1 MMLRIKNHL
10 FASII
15 CSLMLVGSLHY
26 IGSVHSIGVANVV
39 VTDVYWGTT
48 KGNPLNPHPGDV
60 NVQLSIELTNVGD
73 DVARSVEAVLPLHR
87 PLMQNYTGP
96 DGKEHSRVSVSQA
109 MGDMQGGEVRTAVF
123 TVSIDGNAREDN
135 YQYDLQVSY
144 RSARELQQVDKSIA
158 VYVPIWWG
166 DLVVEDVTTSPLK
179 IYPDSKQ
186 VQVAVRLRN
195 SGRGAVDNVQIY
207 LELTP
212 PFLPSSSGSDRVFI
226 GNVPAGE
233 PYETDFVVDIQENA
247 TFGQYSLTL
256 SEDRN
261 GRRAPIGQVPLYVN
275 EKVNFEILSVTPKDV
290 YIGQTGIVIQVE
302 LKNAGSVK
310 ADSVRVQ
317 LKVGNF
323 FSGTLTDFLGTMIAG
338 EVKVAFFTVDIDAKA
353 QPGQY
358 GIDLRLD
365 WTQEDNSLDHTLTIT
380 LNVQQQPFPV
390 IPVVIA
396 IVVIGGVGYFLY
408 RKRFRKSI
416 EKPQEKPQ
424 APTK

>member
-1 MMLRIKNHL
+1 MRTKNCL
-10 FASII
+10 YAFAACLLI
-15 CSLMLVGSLHY
+15 LVSSLHY
-26 IGSVHSIGVANVV
+26 IASVHAIGVANVV

-48 KGNPLNPHPGDV
+48 KGSPGNPHPGDV

-73 DVARSVEAVLPLHR
+73 DVARSVNVVLPLHR

-96 DGKEHSRVSVSQA
+96 DEKEHSRTFVSQA
-109 MGDMQGGEVRTAVF
+109 VGDIQAGQARTVLF
-123 TVSIDGNAREDN
+123 TVSIDANAREDN

-144 RSARELQQVDKSIA
+144 RSARELQDINKSITI
-158 VYVPIWWG
+158 YVPIWWG
-166 DLVVEDVTTSPLK
+166 ALRVEDVSTSPLK

-186 VQVAVRLRN
+186 VEVKVRLRN
-195 SGRGAVDNVQIY
+195 SGSGAVSNVQLY

-212 PFLPSSSGSDRVFI
+212 PFVVSSSGSDRIFV

-233 PYETDFVVDIQENA
+233 AYEADFVVDVQENA

-261 GRRAPIGQVPLYVN
+261 GRKAPIGEVPLYVN

-290 YIGQTGIVIQVE
+290 YIGETGVVIRVE

-323 FSGTLTDFLGTMIAG
+323 FSGTLTDFLGTMLAG

-358 GIDLRLD
+358 VIDLRLD
-365 WTQEDNSLDHTLTIT
+365 WTQEDNSLDHTLTIS
-380 LNVQQQPFPV
+380 LNVQPQAFPV

-396 IVVIGGVGYFLY
+396 IAVIAGVGYFLY
-408 RKRFRKSI
+408 KKRFR
-416 EKPQEKPQ
+416 KPQ

>member
-1 MMLRIKNHL
+1 MRTKNCL
-10 FASII
+10 YAFAACLLI
-15 CSLMLVGSLHY
+15 LVSSLHY
-26 IGSVHSIGVANVV
+26 IASVHAIGVANVV

-48 KGNPLNPHPGDV
+48 KGSPGNPHPGDV

-73 DVARSVEAVLPLHR
+73 DVARSVNVVLPLHR

-96 DGKEHSRVSVSQA
+96 DEKEHSRTFVSQA
-109 MGDMQGGEVRTAVF
+109 VGDIQAGQARTVLF
-123 TVSIDGNAREDN
+123 TVSIDANAREDN

-144 RSARELQQVDKSIA
+144 RSARELQDINKSITI
-158 VYVPIWWG
+158 YVPIWWG
-166 DLVVEDVTTSPLK
+166 ALRVEDVSTSPLK

-186 VQVAVRLRN
+186 VEVKVRLRN
-195 SGRGAVDNVQIY
+195 SGSGAVSNVQLY

-212 PFLPSSSGSDRVFI
+212 PFVVSSSGSDRIFV

-233 PYETDFVVDIQENA
+233 AYEADFVVDVQENA

-261 GRRAPIGQVPLYVN
+261 GRKAPIGEVPLYVN

-290 YIGQTGIVIQVE
+290 YIGETGVVIRVE
-302 LKNAGSVK
+302 MKNAGSVK

-323 FSGTLTDFLGTMIAG
+323 FSGTLTDFLGTMLAG

-358 GIDLRLD
+358 VIDLRLD
-365 WTQEDNSLDHTLTIT
+365 WTQEDNSLDHTLTIS
-380 LNVQQQPFPV
+380 LNVQPQAFPV

-396 IVVIGGVGYFLY
+396 IAVIAGVGYFLY
-408 RKRFRKSI
+408 KKRFR
-416 EKPQEKPQ
+416 KPQ

>member
-1 MMLRIKNHL
+1 MRTKNCL
-10 FASII
+10 YAFAACLLI
-15 CSLMLVGSLHY
+15 LVSSLHY
-26 IGSVHSIGVANVV
+26 IASVHAIGVANVV

-48 KGNPLNPHPGDV
+48 KGSPGNPHPGDV

-73 DVARSVEAVLPLHR
+73 DVARSVNVVLPLHR

-96 DGKEHSRVSVSQA
+96 DGKEHSRTFVSQA
-109 MGDMQGGEVRTAVF
+109 VGDIQAGQARTVLF
-123 TVSIDGNAREDN
+123 TVSIDANAREDN

-144 RSARELQQVDKSIA
+144 RSARELQDINKSITI
-158 VYVPIWWG
+158 YVPIWWG
-166 DLVVEDVTTSPLK
+166 ALRVEDVSTSPLK

-186 VQVAVRLRN
+186 VEVKVRLRN
-195 SGRGAVDNVQIY
+195 SGNGAVSNVQLY

-212 PFLPSSSGSDRVFI
+212 PFVVSSSGSDRIFV

-233 PYETDFVVDIQENA
+233 AYEADFVVDVQENA

-261 GRRAPIGQVPLYVN
+261 GRKAPIGEVPLYVN

-290 YIGQTGIVIQVE
+290 YIGETGIVIRVE

-323 FSGTLTDFLGTMIAG
+323 FSGTLTDFLGTMLAG

-353 QPGQY
+353 QRGQY
-358 GIDLRLD
+358 VIDLRLD
-365 WTQEDNSLDHTLTIT
+365 WTQEDNSLDHTLTIS
-380 LNVQQQPFPV
+380 LNVQPQAFPV

-396 IVVIGGVGYFLY
+396 IAVIAGVGYFLY
-408 RKRFRKSI
+408 KKRFR
-416 EKPQEKPQ
+416 KPQ

>member
-1 MMLRIKNHL
+1 MRTKNCL
-10 FASII
+10 YAFAACLLI
-15 CSLMLVGSLHY
+15 LVSSLHY
-26 IGSVHSIGVANVV
+26 IASVHAIGVANVV

-48 KGNPLNPHPGDV
+48 KGSPGNPHPGDV

-73 DVARSVEAVLPLHR
+73 DVARSVNVVLPLHR

-96 DGKEHSRVSVSQA
+96 DEKEHSRTFVSQA
-109 MGDMQGGEVRTAVF
+109 VGDIQAGQARTVLF
-123 TVSIDGNAREDN
+123 TVSIDANAREDN

-144 RSARELQQVDKSIA
+144 KSARELQDINKSITI
-158 VYVPIWWG
+158 YVPIWWG
-166 DLVVEDVTTSPLK
+166 ALRVEDVSTSPLK

-186 VQVAVRLRN
+186 VEVKVRLRN
-195 SGRGAVDNVQIY
+195 SGSGAVSNVQLY

-212 PFLPSSSGSDRVFI
+212 PFVVSSSGSDRIFV

-233 PYETDFVVDIQENA
+233 AYEADFVVDVQENA
-247 TFGQYSLTL
+247 TFCQYSLTL

-261 GRRAPIGQVPLYVN
+261 GRKAPIGEVPLYVN

-290 YIGQTGIVIQVE
+290 YIGETGVVIRVE

-323 FSGTLTDFLGTMIAG
+323 FSGTLTDFLGTMLAG

-358 GIDLRLD
+358 VIDLRLD
-365 WTQEDNSLDHTLTIT
+365 WTQEDNSLDHTLTIS
-380 LNVQQQPFPV
+380 LNVQPQAFPV

-396 IVVIGGVGYFLY
+396 IAVIAGVGYFLY
-408 RKRFRKSI
+408 KKRFR
-416 EKPQEKPQ
+416 KPQ

>member
-1 MMLRIKNHL
+1 MRTKNCL
-10 FASII
+10 YAFAACLLI
-15 CSLMLVGSLHY
+15 LVSSLHY
-26 IGSVHSIGVANVV
+26 IASVHAIGVANVV

-48 KGNPLNPHPGDV
+48 KGSPGNPHPGDV

-73 DVARSVEAVLPLHR
+73 DVARSVNVVLPLHR

-96 DGKEHSRVSVSQA
+96 DGKEYSRTFVSQA
-109 MGDMQGGEVRTAVF
+109 VGDIQAGQARTVLF
-123 TVSIDGNAREDN
+123 TVSIDANAREDN

-144 RSARELQQVDKSIA
+144 KSARELQDINKSIT

-166 DLVVEDVTTSPLK
+166 ALRVEDVSTSPLK

-186 VQVAVRLRN
+186 VEVKVRLRN
-195 SGRGAVDNVQIY
+195 SGSGAVSNVQLY

-212 PFLPSSSGSDRVFI
+212 PFVVSSSGSDRIFV

-233 PYETDFVVDIQENA
+233 AYEADFVVDVQENA

-261 GRRAPIGQVPLYVN
+261 GRKAPIGEVPLYVN

-290 YIGQTGIVIQVE
+290 YIGETGVVIRVE

-323 FSGTLTDFLGTMIAG
+323 FSGTLTDFLGTMLAG

-358 GIDLRLD
+358 VIDLRLD
-365 WTQEDNSLDHTLTIT
+365 WTQEDNSLDHTLTIS
-380 LNVQQQPFPV
+380 LNVQPQAFPV

-396 IVVIGGVGYFLY
+396 IAVIAGVGYFLY
-408 RKRFRKSI
+408 KKRFR
-416 EKPQEKPQ
+416 KPQ